1 MEEKNANAACPLTA
15 AERRCKSHLSHAFFK
30 IARLS
35 LRQQEGM
42 LHRAWETGINKK
54 PPQLKAKRERGC
66 SNKFKRTKL
75 SRDGKEQ
82 ARPSTSQTWGRNPYV
97 LHLHFC
103 SRLQQHVQKNQAESR
118 QQRASETKHFS
129 NMGGGTPVFC
139 TCIFSSI
146 GGRSW
151 PLMFTP
157 DGMKKRKCRM
167 PTDRS

>member
-1 MEEKNANAACPLTA
+1 MAAAVDAQQLLQPLVCMGWQPPMEEKNTNAECPLTA
-15 AERRCKSHLSHAFFK
+15 AEHRCKSHLSHAFFK

-66 SNKFKRTKL
+66 SNKFKRIKL

-97 LHLHFC
+97 LHL
-103 SRLQQHVQKNQAESR
+103 
-118 QQRASETKHFS
+118 
-129 NMGGGTPVFC
+129 
-139 TCIFSSI
+139 IFFFHRGYSLI
-146 GGRSW
+146 F
-151 PLMFTP
+151 PFLDYITLKP
-157 DGMKKRKCRM
+157 Y
-167 PTDRS
+167 